1 MNNITS
7 KDNNLFDNSTTSESY
22 QNQYSSSK
30 RVQVRDCAKIAG
42 NLLTILYI
50 NKKGYFCDECA
61 HELIT
66 QETRKKIQEMSILLN
81 QTSK

>member
-22 QNQYSSSK
+22 QNQYSKQCSG
-30 RVQVRDCAKIAG
+30 RDCTKIAG

-50 NKKGYFCDECA
+50 NKKGYFCDDCA

-66 QETRKKIQEMSILLN
+66 KKLETKLQEMNTTEPNI
-81 QTSK
+81 K